1 MGIYY
6 RWQRTREKEV
16 LFGVQGKKL
25 SGFLTL
31 SYDARN
37 LARYAC
43 LLAAAA
49 WHLFRRIKKLTDL
62 PGRKDRSF
70 RPAFSKL
77 RDF

>member
-16 LFGVQGKKL
+16 LFGVQGKRL
-25 SGFLTL
+25 SGFLAL
-31 SYDARN
+31 SYDARS

-49 WHLFRRIKKLTDL
+49 WHLFRRTKKAD
-62 PGRKDRSF
+62 
-70 RPAFSKL
+70 
-77 RDF
+77 